1 MEFSSPEPADFVN
14 VQSLNHAFLKYL
26 RRPGSGERLRQQ
38 LPPTLEQLLAGITDL
53 QIRRLAKT
61 PFLLF
66 SLRERDDAYWSGLF
80 SEDKTAD
87 LFTPMQSLSDEAG
100 QIVAATLGYL
110 WQLSR
115 RNPYA
120 VRVASGASQNWCE
133 QLSDCTLL
141 YLLQCAAGRSDLL
154 VLRLADN
161 EELWRKLLGAGISSE
176 QDIRVAA
183 QHCALQ
189 TMLTDAQGTAY
200 QRLPAAACG
209 ARVPSLQVAEG
220 SNPRSRRKKL

>member
-14 VQSLNHAFLKYL
+14 IQSLNQAFLNYL
-26 RRPGSGERLRQQ
+26 RKPGSGKRLRQQ
-38 LPPTLEQLLAGITDL
+38 LPPSLEQQLAGLTDL

-61 PFLLF
+61 PFLLL

-80 SEDKTAD
+80 TEGQTAD
-87 LFTPMQSLSDEAG
+87 LFTPMQSSSDEAG
-100 QIVAATLGYL
+100 PLIAATLGYL

-120 VRVASGASQNWCE
+120 VRVACGASLNWCE
-133 QLSDCTLL
+133 HLSDCTLL
-141 YLLQCAAGRSDLL
+141 HLLQRAAGRSDLL

-161 EELWRKLLGAGISSE
+161 ESLWRKLLCAGISSE
-176 QDIRVAA
+176 KEVRVAA

-189 TMLTDAQGTAY
+189 TMLTYAHSTAY
-200 QRLPAAACG
+200 QRLQTAAC
-209 ARVPSLQVAEG
+209 RVPAPSLQVAERL
-220 SNPRSRRKKL
+220 NPPSRGKKS